1 MAIFDL
7 KKQVAKAEKKEKGAH
22 KQVDALKNRLRELG
36 LQLEMRSSEL
46 KMQQEMQK
54 VTEDQ
59 LAQLR
64 RHIETLSMSK
74 S

>member
-1 MAIFDL
+1 
-7 KKQVAKAEKKEKGAH
+7 
-22 KQVDALKNRLRELG
+22 
-36 LQLEMRSSEL
+36 MRASEL